1 MDPHFDGVIFQTH
14 AAELRRRLSRPFP
27 PFLVLDLRSR
37 ADFESGHLPGAVSTS
52 PEAVARSL
60 PEGTGEHTELI
71 VVGAGPGDPAVREA
85 SRALMGH
92 GAHRV
97 VELPGGML
105 EWRQAGYS
113 VEGAGAA
120 QAA

>member
-14 AAELRRRLSRPFP
+14 AAELRRRMGRPFP
-27 PFLVLDLRSR
+27 PFLILDLRPQ
-37 ADFESGHLPGAVSTS
+37 ADFEAGHLPGAVPTS
-52 PEAVARSL
+52 PEALTRGL
-60 PEGTGEHTELI
+60 PQGSGEHTEFI
-71 VVGAGPGDPAVREA
+71 VIGARPGDPAVREA

-105 EWRQAGYS
+105 EWREAGYRA
-113 VEGAGAA
+113 EDTAAA